1 MVTFLGIDQRTQ
13 RNTNTLRCHQ
23 KLRTVWCVS
32 SLSENMKLANEREKG
47 GVSGGEVYPQVLC
60 FPVGDLVSDSGAVRS
75 YASPT
80 HTSHTNMRSSSV

>member
-1 MVTFLGIDQRTQ
+1 
-13 RNTNTLRCHQ
+13 
-23 KLRTVWCVS
+23 
-32 SLSENMKLANEREKG
+32 MKLANEREKG
-47 GVSGGEVYPQVLC
+47 GVSGGEVYPQVLY